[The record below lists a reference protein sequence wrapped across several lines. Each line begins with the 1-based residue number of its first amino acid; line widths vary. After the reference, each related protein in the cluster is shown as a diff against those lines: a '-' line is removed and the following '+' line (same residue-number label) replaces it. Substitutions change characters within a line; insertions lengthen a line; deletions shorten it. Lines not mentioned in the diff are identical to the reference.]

1 MKQHVAFWLMLS
13 KWWIMNGAELLIKT
27 AVGAGVKVCF
37 ANPGTTELPIVAALD
52 RAPGIRA
59 YLGLF
64 EGVCT
69 GAADGYGRMLD
80 KPAIALL
87 HLGPGFANGIANLHN
102 ARRAKSPV
110 LNVVG
115 EHATWHRDADPP
127 LAMDI
132 ESLARTVSG
141 WWRTS
146 KAGLDIAAD
155 MVDAVT
161 ATRLGQVATLIV
173 PNDYQ
178 LAECD
183 GHRVKELGSPFDP
196 LEPNST
202 EAVVSRLRTFHKAAL
217 MLGGRALRERG
228 LKAAARIQKRMG
240 CDLLAPTLPGYMDRG
255 PGLPI
260 VERVPYF
267 PERAVDMLSRYEV
280 VLFAG
285 APEPVTFFGY
295 PGVRS
300 RILADEQE
308 RIVLCTDRQN
318 VVEALESLAD
328 GLGAPL
334 DPTIDDP
341 LLKKTKRPEIPA
353 GELTAEKA
361 CLTLAAVQP
370 EKAIIVDESI
380 TTGLSYF
387 LLPTALPAHTIMNVS
402 GGSIGQ
408 GIPCATGAAIACPDR
423 PVINLQADGSGL
435 YTVQA
440 LWTQAREGLNV
451 TTLICSNRSYRILQV
466 ELSRSGIEPYGP
478 NARALTELTNPPID
492 WVRIAQGFGVP
503 GVAVSTAE
511 NLARELNKA
520 LTEPGPHLIEMLLP

>member
-1 MKQHVAFWLMLS
+1 
-13 KWWIMNGAELLIKT
+13 MNGAELVVKT

-37 ANPGTTELPIVAALD
+37 ANPGTTELPIVVALD
-52 RAPGIRA
+52 KAPGIKA
-59 YLGLF
+59 FLGLF

-80 KPAIALL
+80 KPAMVLL

-110 LNVVG
+110 LSVVG

-146 KAGLDIAAD
+146 KSALDLPSDVAE
-155 MVDAVT
+155 AVT

-173 PNDYQ
+173 PHDYQ

-183 GHRVKELGSPFDP
+183 GYKVKELGSPFEP
-196 LEPNST
+196 LEPSSI
-202 EAVVSRLRTFHKAAL
+202 EAAASRLRTFHKVAL
-217 MLGGRALRERG
+217 MLGGRGLREPG
-228 LKAAARIQKRMG
+228 LKAAARIRKRIG
-240 CDLLAPTLPGYMDRG
+240 CDLLAPTLPGYMERG
-255 PGLPI
+255 PGLPV
-260 VERVPYF
+260 VERLPYF
-267 PERAVDMLSRYEV
+267 PEQAVNMISRYEV

-295 PGVRS
+295 PGVKS

-308 RIVLCTDRQN
+308 RIVLCTDKQN
-318 VVEALESLAD
+318 VVEALECLAD
-328 GLGAPL
+328 ALGGPSNVTL
-334 DPTIDDP
+334 DDNRLTNP
-341 LLKKTKRPEIPA
+341 KRPEIPS

-361 CLTLAAVQP
+361 CLTLAAMQP
-370 EKAIIVDESI
+370 ENAIIVDEAV
-380 TTGLSYF
+380 TAGLSYF
-387 LLPTALPAHTIMNVS
+387 LLPTALPAHAVMTVS

-423 PVINLQADGSGL
+423 AVIDLQADGSAL
-435 YTVQA
+435 YTVQG
-440 LWTQAREGLNV
+440 LWTQAREALNV
-451 TTLICSNRSYRILQV
+451 TTLICSNRSYRILQM
-466 ELSRSGIEPYGP
+466 ELSRSGITTNGP
-478 NARALTELTNPPID
+478 NTRALTELTKPPID
-492 WVRIAQGFGVP
+492 WVRISQGFGVP
-503 GVAVSTAE
+503 GVTVSATE
-511 NLARELNKA
+511 DLARELGKA
-520 LTEPGPHLIEMLLP
+520 LAEPGPHLIEMLLP